1 MYGSGA
7 VSWIQTMSN
16 KWIKRENSYI
26 HIFKLQTELNMH
38 KLVNFFV
45 LRDNQFTSVGLQS
58 TIVLYTQ
65 EHSNTPC
72 RGIKN
77 LKKKNWKKYPW
88 KLSQRRNKSTEQIF
102 FRFQLNLIKNLNI
115 SSSRSNFNGHLRCG
129 KLGQRYVYFISKHT
143 RIWRT
148 PLFCGSDHRNCVL

>member
-38 KLVNFFV
+38 KLVIFFV
-45 LRDNQFTSVGLQS
+45 LPDNQFTSVGLQS
-58 TIVLYTQ
+58 TIEHARTQ
-65 EHSNTPC
+65 QYALSRNKKSE
-72 RGIKN
+72 
-77 LKKKNWKKYPW
+77 KKNWKKYPW

>member
-1 MYGSGA
+1 M
-7 VSWIQTMSN
+7 MSN
-16 KWIKRENSYI
+16 KGIKREKSYI
-26 HIFKLQTELNMH
+26 HIFKLQTELNVH
-38 KLVNFFV
+38 KVVNFFV

-102 FRFQLNLIKNLNI
+102 SRFQLNLIKKNLNI
-115 SSSRSNFNGHLRCG
+115 SSSRSNFKWTPKVWQTGPTL
-129 KLGQRYVYFISKHT
+129 RYVFFISKHT

-148 PLFCGSDHRNCVL
+148 PLLRGSDHSNCVL

>member
-1 MYGSGA
+1 
-7 VSWIQTMSN
+7 MSN
-16 KWIKRENSYI
+16 KGIKRENSYI

-45 LRDNQFTSVGLQS
+45 LPDNQFTSVGLQS

-77 LKKKNWKKYPW
+77 LEKKTEKNTRENYH
-88 KLSQRRNKSTEQIF
+88 SAE
-102 FRFQLNLIKNLNI
+102 IKAQSR
-115 SSSRSNFNGHLRCG
+115 SSSVFSSTL
-129 KLGQRYVYFISKHT
+129 
-143 RIWRT
+143 
-148 PLFCGSDHRNCVL
+148 